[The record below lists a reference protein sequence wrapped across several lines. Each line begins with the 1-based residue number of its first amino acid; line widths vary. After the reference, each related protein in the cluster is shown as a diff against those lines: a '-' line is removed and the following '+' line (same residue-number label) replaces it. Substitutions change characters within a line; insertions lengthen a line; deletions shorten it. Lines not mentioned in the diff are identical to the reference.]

1 MPVSILYS
9 HPLTSFLLLRSSSYR
24 CATSLHS
31 YAALAIERAPYTA
44 WIAISLFPPPS
55 PPSLLQSLAKVL
67 PYVLESKPSSLF
79 IPSD

>member
-1 MPVSILYS
+1 VPVSILYS

-44 WIAISLFPPPS
+44 LIAISLFPPPS
-55 PPSLLQSLAKVL
+55 PPLSLTELGQSVTLR
-67 PYVLESKPSSLF
+67 F
-79 IPSD
+79 